1 MRFDSIQCMGT
12 YEYDTH
18 LLDLDQEI
26 ANELDVLIDL
36 PDGLEVAD
44 MLPNDGELLT
54 QLRERTAQELLE
66 FGELLGRCHDFNA
79 RETARATHTEYVEGD
94 GAYRSLKDKTRGEM
108 IDGWLVGGLVGLDG
122 REM

>member
-1 MRFDSIQCMGT
+1 MGT

-79 RETARATHTEYVEGD
+79 RETARATHRVC
-94 GAYRSLKDKTRGEM
+94 RG
-108 IDGWLVGGLVGLDG
+108 
-122 REM
+122 